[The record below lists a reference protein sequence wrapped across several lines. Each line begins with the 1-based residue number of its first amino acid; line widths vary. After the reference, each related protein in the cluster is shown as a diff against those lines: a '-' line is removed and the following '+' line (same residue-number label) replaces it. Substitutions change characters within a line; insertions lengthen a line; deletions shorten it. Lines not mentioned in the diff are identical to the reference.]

1 MADFKIDA
9 SYKEVPERMAE
20 FFEKY
25 PEGSFQTV
33 GDPQVIVVG
42 DKTFLAY
49 KCAAYRT
56 PDDERPG
63 IAMAW
68 EPVPGTTPYT
78 KNSELMN
85 AETSAW
91 GRAIIAIGASTAKK
105 IASATEVRNRQ
116 AEQSPVARQTAQ
128 AQQLAESQ
136 PDPSAGITPKQK
148 NEIVRRLAKN
158 HQITEDPAIHGKVT
172 EILGK
177 PVQDLNDMGVA
188 EASKVIDAL

>member
-1 MADFKIDA
+1 MADFKIDPD
-9 SYKEVPERMAE
+9 YKEVPERMAE
-20 FFEKY
+20 FFEKH

-33 GDPQVIVVG
+33 GEPWLMEVG
-42 DKTFLAY
+42 GMSFLCY
-49 KCAAYRT
+49 KVAAYRT

-78 KNSELMN
+78 RNSELMN

-105 IASATEVRNRQ
+105 IASANEVRNRQ
-116 AEQSPVARQTAQ
+116 AEQGVATQQRYQVEQSATNAPDVSQ
-128 AQQLAESQ
+128 ASV
-136 PDPSAGITPKQK
+136 KQMNLIRVK
-148 NEIVRRLAKN
+148 MKDQGV
-158 HQITEDPAIHGKVT
+158 TEDMAVFGKAT

-177 PVQDLNDMGVA
+177 PVKSLADLSVK
-188 EASKVIDAL
+188 EASTLIDAL